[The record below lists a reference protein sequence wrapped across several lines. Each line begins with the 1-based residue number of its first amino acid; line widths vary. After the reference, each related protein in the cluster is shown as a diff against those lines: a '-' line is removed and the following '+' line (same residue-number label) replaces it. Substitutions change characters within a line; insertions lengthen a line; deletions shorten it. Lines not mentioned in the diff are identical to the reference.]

1 MGSSYC
7 KTGPLYL
14 KIKYNLRVLNFATLP
29 FKTAITEEEALKLG
43 ANEVVSKL
51 KISDNTFI
59 ETIER
64 MLPDDS
70 AEDPDVLYVEES
82 MPE

>member
-1 MGSSYC
+1 MGP
-7 KTGPLYL
+7 KTIEGIRLIDKNTPILAL
-14 KIKYNLRVLNFATLP
+14 TG